1 MAETTRQ
8 AEMSAVEFIELM
20 EGYYCPYANDQRKA
34 IVFSVV
40 EALDPQVRHALC
52 FELMRTLGT
61 GWNRAPDWA
70 DIDKVMKS
78 AGLEKVISDVR
89 YYERQR
95 ERVEFS
101 KADDALQRARENPD
115 PA

>member
-1 MAETTRQ
+1 MTPA
-8 AEMSAVEFIELM
+8 EFIAKM

-40 EALDPQVRHALC
+40 EALHPQVRHALC

-70 DIDKVMKS
+70 DIDKVMRS
-78 AGLEKVISDVR
+78 APLERAIADER
-89 YYERQR
+89 YHERQR
-95 ERVEFS
+95 EVVTFTNV
-101 KADDALQRARENPD
+101 DDVLQIVRA
-115 PA
+115 PARAPA